1 MNGFLANIPALPSK
15 VVSSSALSGHY
26 FSLRDFSIWDG
37 QKEEQNEDE
46 IGKKKELCKG
56 VIIS

>member
-1 MNGFLANIPALPSK
+1 MDFYPIFQLCLVK
-15 VVSSSALSGHY
+15 LCQVQLSVLGHY
-26 FSLRDFSIWDG
+26 FSLRDFSFWDG

-46 IGKKKELCKG
+46 MGKKKELCKG